1 MLFTKLSCLFDN
13 ACQYSF
19 STKFFGN
26 EFHYGVWV
34 MGDEIIFPFISLSLS
49 ALYLTLK
56 SERFFSIH
64 FLCAIHGFVVFL
76 PIHSSSVFCLINI
89 RTFIIMGKGNEK
101 TQSMH
106 CSVLSLEK
114 KLEFSG
120 EQYNK
125 KPHSWL

>member
-1 MLFTKLSCLFDN
+1 
-13 ACQYSF
+13 
-19 STKFFGN
+19 
-26 EFHYGVWV
+26 

-49 ALYLTLK
+49 ALCLTLK
-56 SERFFSIH
+56 SKRFFSIH

-76 PIHSSSVFCLINI
+76 PIHSSLVFCLINI
-89 RTFIIMGKGNEK
+89 RTLIIVGKGNEK

-125 KPHSWL
+125 KPHS